1 MTRSTIKAIG
11 AFAAL
16 SLATTG
22 TAFAQKPIVSTKDP
36 VKTQVRVK
44 ESPSKLDVKAPGTG
58 KVTVKPTKID
68 VKVPAVTKV
77 KVKVPKL

>member
-1 MTRSTIKAIG
+1 MTHSTIKAIG

-22 TAFAQKPIVSTKDP
+22 TAFAEKPLVSTKDP

-44 ESPSKLDVKAPGTG
+44 TTPIKADVKVPGTA
-58 KVTVKPTKID
+58 KVTVK
-68 VKVPAVTKV
+68 A
-77 KVKVPKL
+77 PK

>member
-44 ESPSKLDVKAPGTG
+44 ESPLKLDVKAPGTG
-58 KVTVKPTKID
+58 KVTVKPAKTD
-68 VKVPAVTKV
+68 VKLPGTGKVTV
-77 KVKVPKL
+77 KPKL